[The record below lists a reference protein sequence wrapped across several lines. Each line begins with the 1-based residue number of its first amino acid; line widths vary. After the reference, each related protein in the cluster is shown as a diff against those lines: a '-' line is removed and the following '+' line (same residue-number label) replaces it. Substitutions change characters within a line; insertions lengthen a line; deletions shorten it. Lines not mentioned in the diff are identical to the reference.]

1 MKLQAKKHPI
11 SDCVFAGYNDLPTS
25 PNAIRA
31 LVMRHAG
38 DIQSQVK
45 SDLALR
51 LKEGTR
57 FSLTFD
63 EWTSV
68 RNRRYMVVNVHGGG
82 TQPQF
87 WSLGLVRVHGSM
99 PAENCV
105 ILLRNKLKSFGLNL
119 DTDIV
124 GVCTDGASVMCKVG
138 KLISTEHQ
146 LCLAHGVHL
155 AVHDVLYK
163 RKRNSITVVGSGE
176 GQDDGGNQEVKH
188 TNESDDNHTGVED
201 VELDFAEPELNKDS
215 DESDNDD
222 VSSSSIGSASGDQFH
237 VEACD
242 AAAELSDQYR
252 HVIEIVRK
260 TVTVFRRSPVKNDSI
275 LQKYVKED
283 HGKEITLLLDCPT
296 RWNSLLSM
304 LSRFSLLRTSIQ
316 KAMIDMKTPQMV
328 TDADFMLVDEIIAAL
343 EPVALMVQM
352 PSRQDVNLLSAEAAL
367 QFCLVTLRKQQ
378 YELGK
383 AMAMALHTR
392 VSERYGI
399 HSNILRYLHIGDAT
413 SQFSERD
420 MSSLAMR
427 KYMLR
432 LLNRLDCTSS
442 SSASAAAS
450 LSVTT
455 TATQQSSDAASVGIG
470 KCSFEWQGNL
480 H

>member
-1 MKLQAKKHPI
+1 MKAQTQKNPL

-38 DIQSQVK
+38 DIQLQVK

-51 LKEGTR
+51 LKKGTR

-68 RNRRYMVVNVHGGG
+68 RNRRYMVVNVHGGD
-82 TQPQF
+82 THPQF

-105 ILLRNKLKSFGLNL
+105 ILLRNKLQSFGLNL

-124 GVCTDGASVMCKVG
+124 GICTDGASVMCKVG

-163 RKRNSITVVGSGE
+163 RQRNSKTGVSE
-176 GQDDGGNQEVKH
+176 GQEINGVNQEVEH
-188 TNESDDNHTGVED
+188 ANSSEDDSCAETGVEAVDD
-201 VELDFAEPELNKDS
+201 VKLNKDS
-215 DESDNDD
+215 DDSDNDD
-222 VSSSSIGSASGDQFH
+222 VSRPSIGSVSGTGEQFH
-237 VEACD
+237 VEACE

-252 HVIEIVRK
+252 HVIELVRKIVRI
-260 TVTVFRRSPVKNDSI
+260 FRRSPVKNDSI

-283 HGKEITLLLDCPT
+283 HGKELTLLLDCPT

-328 TDADFMLVDEIIAAL
+328 TDNDFKLVDEIIAAL

-352 PSRQDVNLLSAEAAL
+352 LSRQDVNLLSAEAAL
-367 QFCLVTLRKQQ
+367 QFCVVTLRKQQ
-378 YELGK
+378 SELGK
-383 AMAMALHTR
+383 AMALALHTR

-399 HSNILRYLHIGDAT
+399 HSNILRYLHTGDAT

-420 MSSLAMR
+420 MSSLALR

-442 SSASAAAS
+442 SS
-450 LSVTT
+450 SVA
-455 TATQQSSDAASVGIG
+455 ATQQSSDAASAGTG
-470 KCSFEWQGNL
+470 K
-480 H
+480 

>member
-1 MKLQAKKHPI
+1 MKAQTQKNPL

-38 DIQSQVK
+38 DIQLQVK

-51 LKEGTR
+51 LKKGTR

-68 RNRRYMVVNVHGGG
+68 RNRRYMVVNVHGGD
-82 TQPQF
+82 THPQF

-105 ILLRNKLKSFGLNL
+105 ILLRNKLQSFGLNL

-124 GVCTDGASVMCKVG
+124 GICTDGASVMCKVG

-163 RKRNSITVVGSGE
+163 RQRNSKTGVSE
-176 GQDDGGNQEVKH
+176 GQEINGVNQEVEH
-188 TNESDDNHTGVED
+188 ANSSEDDSCAETGVEAVDD
-201 VELDFAEPELNKDS
+201 VKLNKDS
-215 DESDNDD
+215 DDSDNDD
-222 VSSSSIGSASGDQFH
+222 VSRPSIGSVSGTGEQFH
-237 VEACD
+237 VEACE

-252 HVIEIVRK
+252 HVIELVRKIVRI
-260 TVTVFRRSPVKNDSI
+260 FRRSPVKNDSI

-283 HGKEITLLLDCPT
+283 HGKELTLLLDCPT

-328 TDADFMLVDEIIAAL
+328 TDNDFKLVDEIIAAL

-352 PSRQDVNLLSAEAAL
+352 LSRQHVNLLSAEAAL
-367 QFCLVTLRKQQ
+367 QFCVVTLRKQQ
-378 YELGK
+378 SELGK
-383 AMAMALHTR
+383 AMALALHTR

-399 HSNILRYLHIGDAT
+399 HSNILRYLHTGDAT

-420 MSSLAMR
+420 MSSLALR

-442 SSASAAAS
+442 SS
-450 LSVTT
+450 SVA
-455 TATQQSSDAASVGIG
+455 ATQQSSDAASAGTG
-470 KCSFEWQGNL
+470 K
-480 H
+480 